1 MLKIF
6 RQNLLISSILLL
18 PYTIL
23 VRLHDF
29 IFPRPLVAHDG
40 GILYDLII
48 GICKTSIS
56 QSILA
61 VALIFIQA
69 WMINYTISRNRLTKN
84 FTSLAGLIYI
94 LFMSACIDMHGINP
108 IIIGNTFII
117 LFFQELFYI
126 YKKPRSA
133 MYLFNAGFYLGMAL
147 LIFFPYVIIVPV
159 GLLGILIMNVIS
171 IKRILQFLLGVATP
185 LYLFFVLFYF
195 NQNEHQLWNGIFHF
209 NLPDLANFTLL
220 NYYHLIPAGLGI
232 LFIIFSYNGYM
243 QKQSIQVQ
251 NKLDLLFWM
260 LLFSIFTPFLSGEI
274 SYFLLQIIAFPLA
287 VFLHINFMQLKHDFV
302 GGLIHLVILLG
313 IFALH
318 FSVHLG

>member
-1 MLKIF
+1 LLKIF

-29 IFPRPLVAHDG
+29 IYPQPVEAHDG

-48 GICKTSIS
+48 SVCKTGMT
-56 QSILA
+56 QSVVA
-61 VALIFIQA
+61 VILIFIQA
-69 WMINYTISRNRLTKN
+69 WMINYMVSRNRLTKN
-84 FTSLAGLIYI
+84 FTSLAGIIYI
-94 LFMSACIDMHGINP
+94 LFMSACVDMHGLNP
-108 IIIGNTFII
+108 IIVANTFII

-133 MYLFNAGFYLGMAL
+133 MYLFNAGFYLGMATL
-147 LIFFPYVIIVPV
+147 VFFPVIAFVIV
-159 GLLGILIMNVIS
+159 GLLGILIINVIS
-171 IKRILQFLLGVATP
+171 IKRMLQFLIGVSAP
-185 LYLFFVLFYF
+185 IYLFFTLLYF
-195 NQNEHQLWNGIFHF
+195 NQSEQDLWQGVFHF
-209 NLPDLANFTLL
+209 GLPDFSNISLL
-220 NYYHLIPAGLGI
+220 DYYHLIPAGLGL

-260 LLFSIFTPFLSGEI
+260 LLFSILIPILSVET
-274 SYFLLQIIAFPLA
+274 SYFLLQILAFPLA
-287 VFLHINFMQLKHDFV
+287 IFLHINFMRLEHDFV
-302 GGLIHLVILLG
+302 GGMIHLVALLG